1 MRRIALLLA
10 FVACAPCWAARY
22 TFTAMP
28 ETGQARVSVVVD
40 GPSKAFHMPA
50 WAPGD
55 YELLHYGKQ
64 LQNVAFTLK
73 GVPVQAEQGV
83 DPNTWTVPGG
93 ADAVTYLV
101 GPSRG
106 NFSVN
111 LRVKSNETFVSG
123 PGVFGWFDGHAVEAQ
138 EVRVNLSPP
147 SARLYS
153 TLDRGPSAP
162 GAEVLKAFNYDE
174 MIDAPFVMGTDVRT
188 HMVEVQGKAHTIVA
202 YGTNEDA
209 DLPGY
214 AAVGAS
220 VAEQAFQ
227 LFGELPYPR
236 YIFFLDF
243 GGGGGGLEH
252 LDSTRIGM
260 GSRGSARFA
269 GGIMFH
275 EYFHA
280 FNVKRIRSAPLGPFD
295 YTQPAVTG
303 ALWWLEGVT
312 DYYADVLQSR
322 AGMITRGALM
332 GGLGREVTGID
343 RHPRAMEVSAD
354 ASSRKVWEVRGSQG
368 FGLSYYQKG
377 KAVGLCLD
385 LAIRGGSNG
394 KASLDDVMRALYQE
408 CKGRRPGFAEGRIR
422 ELCVKFGGA
431 RLGPIYDTAVTVAG
445 PVPLREAAG
454 MAGMVWADGKLSDA
468 LGVDAARASIA
479 AAWPAALKAGGAVE
493 KD

>member
-1 MRRIALLLA
+1 MRPYALLLA
-10 FVACAPCWAARY
+10 LAACAPCWAARY
-22 TFTAMP
+22 TFTALP
-28 ETGQARVSVVVD
+28 ETGQARVTVTVD

-55 YELLHYGKQ
+55 YDLLHYGKR
-64 LQNVAFTLK
+64 LQGVTFTLA
-73 GVPVQAEQGV
+73 GAPAQAEQGA

-93 ADAVTYLV
+93 ADSVTYLV

-111 LRVKSNETFVSG
+111 LRVQANETFVSG
-123 PGVFGWFDGHAVEAQ
+123 PGVFGWFDGHAAEAQ
-138 EVRVNLSPP
+138 ELRIDLAPSRARV
-147 SARLYS
+147 YS
-153 TLDRGPSAP
+153 TLERGAAVS
-162 GAEVLKAFNYDE
+162 GAETLKAFNYDE

-188 HMVEVQGKAHTIVA
+188 HSIDVRGKQHTIVA
-202 YGTNEDA
+202 YGSNADA
-209 DLPGY
+209 DLPGF
-214 AAVGAS
+214 AGIAELA
-220 VAEQAFQ
+220 AEQAFQ
-227 LFGELPYPR
+227 MFGELPYPR
-236 YIFFLDF
+236 YFYFLDF

-269 GGIMFH
+269 SGIMFH

-312 DYYADVLQSR
+312 DYYADVLQAR
-322 AGMITRGALM
+322 AGLITRGALM
-332 GGLGREVTGID
+332 GGLAREVVGID
-343 RHPRAMEVSAD
+343 RHPKAMEVSAD
-354 ASSRKVWEVRGSQG
+354 DASRKVWEVRGSQG

-394 KASLDDVMRALYQE
+394 KASLDDVMRALYEE
-408 CKGRRPGFAEGRIR
+408 CKGRKPGFAEGRIR
-422 ELCVKFGGA
+422 ELCVKFGGP
-431 RLGPIYDTAVTVAG
+431 RLGPIYDRAVKVAG
-445 PVPLREAAG
+445 PVPLGEAAE
-454 MAGMVWADGKLSDA
+454 MAGMVWMDGKLSDA
-468 LGVDAARASIA
+468 LGVDAGRAAIA
-479 AAWPAALKAGGAVE
+479 AAWPAASKVTGAVE
-493 KD
+493 